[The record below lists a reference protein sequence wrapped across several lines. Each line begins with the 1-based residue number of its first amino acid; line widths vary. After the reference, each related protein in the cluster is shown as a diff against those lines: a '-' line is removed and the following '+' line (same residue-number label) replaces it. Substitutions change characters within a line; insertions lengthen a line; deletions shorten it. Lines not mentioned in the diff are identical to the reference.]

1 MPSISIGQHLINRL
15 KEINIDVIFGVP
27 GDFNMVCLLS
37 SMSLQKKTN
46 SVLFSPYWISLK
58 MMPSLLGETMPTN

>member
-27 GDFNMVCLLS
+27 GDFNMVCTIIHAIFKRRLIFIFHSAL
-37 SMSLQKKTN
+37 
-46 SVLFSPYWISLK
+46 VGYYRR
-58 MMPSLLGETMPTN
+58 

>member
-27 GDFNMVCLLS
+27 GDFNMVRVPFFFAYYQTFHS
-37 SMSLQKKTN
+37 FYFYQ
-46 SVLFSPYWISLK
+46 FF
-58 MMPSLLGETMPTN
+58 